1 MNKEHVIYLASY
13 SPWSYHIDELVY
25 DRAKI
30 SIGGPMDNMPNNVVQ
45 EVRQFLYSMKSWLN
59 SGNIEGTLVKLN
71 VDNKVIK
78 SIVLDKWTL
87 FNDEKNNFYGVAL
100 SGKVKDNTDHSE
112 EKGGHYYVQE
122 D

>member
-1 MNKEHVIYLASY
+1 MTKEHAIYLASY
-13 SPWSYHIDELVY
+13 SPWTYHIDELVY

-30 SIGGPMDNMPNNVVQ
+30 SIGGPMDNMPNHIVQ
-45 EVRQFLYSMKSWLN
+45 EVRQFLYSTNSWLN
-59 SGNIEGTLVKLN
+59 SKNVEGTLVKLN

-78 SIVLDKWTL
+78 SIELEKWIL
-87 FNDEKNNFYGVAL
+87 FNDKKNNFYGVAL
-100 SGKVKDNTDHSE
+100 TGKVKDNIDHS